1 MHVLQALEDLVHNI
15 LLVDVFED
23 VGSDN
28 GMEIGIHEV
37 KDEVDVSV
45 VFRPDDILEPNDVF
59 VASQF
64 LQKDDLSECA
74 LGVCGVLKCIE
85 VLF

>member
-1 MHVLQALEDLVHNI
+1 MHVLQALEDLIHNI

-37 KDEVDVSV
+37 KDQVDVSV

-59 VASQF
+59 VT
-64 LQKDDLSECA
+64 
-74 LGVCGVLKCIE
+74 G
-85 VLF
+85 